1 MKEIFKDIKEQL
13 GHYLVLLFILTFGAV
28 AFFYFQRYPQAQI
41 VSLFLTAS
49 FYVLWGIVH
58 HYQQGDLHLRIILEY
73 VAVAILGFIILF
85 TMINRI

>member
-1 MKEIFKDIKEQL
+1 MKEMFKDIKKDL
-13 GHYLVLLFILTFGAV
+13 GHYLVLLFILTFGTV

-58 HYQQGDLHLRIILEY
+58 HYLEGNLHIRIILEY
-73 VAVAILGFIILF
+73 AAVAVLGFVILW
-85 TMINRI
+85 TMITRT